1 MTEATPTGFG
11 AEHARVLLEAGWRQC
26 QVFRPTKEI
35 NRGVEG
41 EDIYFVVCTQSCTV
55 VSPCLIRDPF
65 VELAI
70 GRPVTK
76 FNFKSH
82 ESRGRNVRRFHLPV
96 SGIGFEALEI
106 DINSRRFVNRE
117 LLLKIDY
124 ARLQVAD
131 DARRDFAAW
140 IARSYSRIALPT
152 QLVKQLK
159 TTILKKLEGFLE
171 EKIRAE
177 TFSLARHNLINSIW
191 IRFKPDAELSGCDLY
206 EVKLLII
213 CDEPEIVE
221 EYDRELLKR
230 FGSQSVTV
238 DHFSFSFDVN
248 SLDGTLL
255 SDLNGWQR
263 FTEWD
268 YLSGMGE
275 AASTPEG

>member
-1 MTEATPTGFG
+1 MPTAFG

-41 EDIYFVVCTQSCTV
+41 EDVYYVVCTQSCTV
-55 VSPCLIRDPF
+55 VSPCLIRDPI

-70 GRPVTK
+70 GKPVTK
-76 FNFKSH
+76 FNSKSH
-82 ESRGRNVRRFHLPV
+82 EARGRNVRKFHLPI

-106 DINSRRFVNRE
+106 DLNSRQFVSRE
-117 LLLKIDY
+117 LLLKIDH
-124 ARLQVAD
+124 ADLQVTD
-131 DARRDFAAW
+131 EARRDFAGW

-159 TTILKKLEGFLE
+159 ISIIKKLEEFLE
-171 EKIRAE
+171 EKFR
-177 TFSLARHNLINSIW
+177 TDTCPVARHDLIKSMW
-191 IRFKPDAELSGCDLY
+191 ISFKPDAEVSGCELY

-221 EYDRELLKR
+221 EYDKELLKR
-230 FGSQSVTV
+230 FGSQSITV
-238 DHFSFSFDVN
+238 DRVSFSFDVN
-248 SLDGTLL
+248 SSDETRL
-255 SDLNGWQR
+255 SDLDGWQR

-268 YLSGMGE
+268 YLSGVG
-275 AASTPEG
+275 AATSTPEG